1 MPRWLPYEVPLTPCD
16 RYRIPA
22 CGAGPFL
29 PVPGSGHQTCSAGEH
44 GHGRHASEAYHQ
56 ERSQTFR
63 PDSGHSDF
71 TVLPAVRPQTFQP
84 DPGHSNSPPPPSKSL
99 RPPRPFRSLMSCPR
113 RVAKMSQTKSTWLC
127 HLLSTI
133 WQIVINSHT
142 KFLRFSATDTVC
154 LTYGARLHI
163 WPTKHTGRLDH
174 SRPTP

>member
-56 ERSQTFR
+56 ERSQIFR

-84 DPGHSNSPPPPSKSL
+84 DPSHSNSPPPP
-99 RPPRPFRSLMSCPR
+99 
-113 RVAKMSQTKSTWLC
+113 Q
-127 HLLSTI
+127 
-133 WQIVINSHT
+133 
-142 KFLRFSATDTVC
+142 
-154 LTYGARLHI
+154 
-163 WPTKHTGRLDH
+163 
-174 SRPTP
+174 